1 MGLNPKELCKAED
14 FIALKQRV
22 KEEMA
27 RRSRPQSIDPLTS
40 YTGDYSETPE
50 KKKQIKISALNEIL
64 SPLNA
69 IINRFSLVKSKDK
82 ASSINNLDTVLESH
96 KVFSDTDTP
105 VETDCTGGACSG
117 LCTTGCFGTCKG
129 DCSSACAQNCAEIC
143 RATCGDSCSHNSYND
158 DDEDEDDSCTGSC
171 SDVCQGRTQ
180 KEESCP
186 CGNGAC
192 SSTCSNSAQCNDNY
206 TCPCSSGCWTGCSAS
221 CDDNSGG
228 TACKDTCSVECGTAC
243 EESCAIHCGNNCEGT
258 STKNNPNTGA
268 G

>member
-27 RRSRPQSIDPLTS
+27 RRSRPQSIDPLST
-40 YTGDYSETPE
+40 YVGDYSETPE

-82 ASSINNLDTVLESH
+82 ANSINNLDTVLESH

-105 VETDCTGGACSG
+105 VETDCTGGTCSG
-117 LCTTGCFGTCKG
+117 LCATGCFGTCKG
-129 DCSSACAQNCAEIC
+129 DCSSACEQNCAEDC
-143 RATCGDSCSHNSYND
+143 SASCGDSCSD
-158 DDEDEDDSCTGSC
+158 A
-171 SDVCQGRTQ
+171 CQGNTQ
-180 KEESCP
+180 EEESCP
-186 CGNGAC
+186 CGYGAC
-192 SSTCSNSAQCNDNY
+192 SSTCTDSAQCNDNY
-206 TCPCSSGCWTGCSAS
+206 TCPCASGCWTECSAS

-228 TACKDTCSVECGTAC
+228 TACKDSCSVECGTAC

-258 STKNNPNTGA
+258 SEKDNPSTGA
-268 G
+268 